1 MSSFAAAKDMI
12 NSLLESFEGL
22 LIACEQGKGR
32 GEKGEKE
39 REKERG
45 ACRNTPIFRLQ
56 QLYNLCGIIN

>member
-1 MSSFAAAKDMI
+1 MYFI
-12 NSLLESFEGL
+12 NYRGCFNV
-22 LIACEQGKGR
+22 ACEQGKGR

-56 QLYNLCGIIN
+56 QLYNLCGTSINY